1 MEFDRFFYKER
12 RMSFSF
18 EKCKRV
24 KEGFTS
30 AEAFHL
36 SHNKTNIRSSGLGG
50 SSGLPLDEQN
60 GTVWVNNPEYHAL
73 ICGASGIGKTRR
85 VLYPAVALSA
95 RAGHSMIIA
104 DMKGEIYRHT
114 AEEVRRCGLDV
125 KVINLRNPSKGDHF
139 NPLSL
144 VEEYWHNGNHSRATI
159 LLKDI
164 ASVITGNISS
174 SLDKFWQTAAIDAI
188 VGFSLLILEKNES
201 LTLENVQSLFN
212 DYVSYDKEEERPR
225 VAAGFDKESDS
236 YKHLATVV
244 TLTTDNT
251 LSCISSEV
259 NACLSPYTDQE
270 DVRMLLSTSDVKLK
284 DIGTR
289 PTAVYLVCPD
299 ESTALYGIASL
310 FVEQSY
316 SELIAYADNR
326 EDNIL
331 PVKVDYVLDEFGSFV
346 GSDWPSKLTAARSRG
361 IRFYLAIQAM
371 SQLISRYGESGAR
384 TIMSNCRTL
393 MYMGGRDSWLM
404 NELYLFGGFVKDPDT
419 HIERPVLSASE
430 MQSLNPGQVLI
441 LDGNSRPFIGNL
453 PDWECWNV
461 KKSSEPGS
469 GYGRQNARQVL
480 NLKKL
485 LNIRRED
492 EFEDEKR
499 RDESLDDFVKFLEGR
514 VGQSADS
521 DEEEQMF

>member
-1 MEFDRFFYKER
+1 MP
-12 RMSFSF
+12 FSF

-24 KEGFTS
+24 KEGFTTD
-30 AEAFHL
+30 EAFHH
-36 SHNKTNIRSSGLGG
+36 SHKKTNIHSSRFGG
-50 SSGLPLDEQN
+50 CSGLPLDEKN
-60 GTVWVNNPEYHAL
+60 GTVWVNNSEYHAL

-85 VLYPAVALSA
+85 VLYPAVVLSA

-114 AEEVRRCGLDV
+114 ADEVRRCGLDV
-125 KVINLRNPSKGDHF
+125 KVVNLRNPSKGDHF

-144 VEEYWHNGNHSRATI
+144 AEEYWHNGNHSRATI

-164 ASVITGNISS
+164 ASVITGSISS
-174 SLDKFWQTAAIDAI
+174 SFDKFWQTAAVDAI

-201 LTLENVQSLFN
+201 LTFENIQSLFN
-212 DYVSYDKEEERPR
+212 EFMSYDKEEKRPK
-225 VAAGFDKESDS
+225 VAACFDKESDS
-236 YKHLATVV
+236 FKRLATVV
-244 TLTTDNT
+244 TLTSDNT

-270 DVRMLLSTSDVKLK
+270 DVRMLLSTSDMKLK

-316 SELIAYADNR
+316 SELISYADNR
-326 EDNIL
+326 ESNTL
-331 PVKVDYVLDEFGSFV
+331 SVKVDYVLDEFGSFV

-361 IRFYLAIQAM
+361 IRFFLAIQAM

-384 TIMSNCRTL
+384 TIMSNCRTI
-393 MYMGGRDSWLM
+393 MYMGGRDSWLL
-404 NELYLFGGFVKDPDT
+404 NELSLFGGFVKDPDT
-419 HIERPVLSASE
+419 LIERPVLSASE
-430 MQSLNPGQVLI
+430 MQALNPGQVLI

-453 PDWECWNV
+453 PDWDFWDIR
-461 KKSSEPGS
+461 KSTNPGG
-469 GYGRQNARQVL
+469 GYSTQTKRVL
-480 NLKKL
+480 SLKEL
-485 LNIRRED
+485 LNFRE
-492 EFEDEKR
+492 EEEEER
-499 RDESLDDFVKFLEGR
+499 LREESLDDFRRFLENHGED
-514 VGQSADS
+514 Q
-521 DEEEQMF
+521 E